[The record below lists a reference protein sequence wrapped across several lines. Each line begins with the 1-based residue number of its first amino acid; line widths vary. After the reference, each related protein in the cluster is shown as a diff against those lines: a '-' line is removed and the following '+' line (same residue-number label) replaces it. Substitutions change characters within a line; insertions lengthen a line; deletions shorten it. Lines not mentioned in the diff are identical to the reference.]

1 MEDKKPTKLEK
12 IYKLF
17 VEPPV
22 AYNAGLARLLGS
34 AKAAIL
40 LAQLIYWTNKG
51 RWGAWVYKTMYEIEE
66 ETCLSRHE
74 QETAIRRLKKLN
86 LLEVQLRGIPA
97 TRHFKVN
104 FPALED
110 LIMSSPLSPN
120 TDGGKDERPLD
131 DFEQSISD
139 TNLNNNQIRKP
150 IKKMNKFKVKRRKE
164 AMEART
170 KLMTKRMSVRK

>member
-1 MEDKKPTKLEK
+1 MIKKPQSKLER

-22 AYNAGLARLLGS
+22 AYNAGLARILGS

-40 LAQLIYWTNKG
+40 LAQLIYWTSKG
-51 RWGAWVYKTMYEIEE
+51 RWGDWVYKTMNEIYD

-74 QETAIRRLKKLN
+74 QETAIRCLKKLK
-86 LLEVQLRGIPA
+86 LVEVRLRGIPA

-104 FPALED
+104 FSSLED
-110 LIMSSPLSPN
+110 LIMSSPLTYDIDCNNQVNPM
-120 TDGGKDERPLD
+120 D

-139 TNLNNNQIRKP
+139 TNPDKNQIGTP
-150 IKKMNKFKVKRRKE
+150 VKKMNKFKVKRRQE
-164 AMEART
+164 ALLART
-170 KLMTKRMSVRK
+170 EIMTKRMTIKK